1 MIGYAWNDGGLNN
14 QKLALLGLMI
24 EASRSGSA
32 VYLPQIYSKD
42 QRDQRSGLFD
52 FADIFCFD
60 QFRDFATRWNVAIVD
75 VPILCPMPTELSG
88 VDGVISILA
97 LGISPIFG

>member
-24 EASRSGSA
+24 EASRSGAA

-52 FADIFCFD
+52 FSETCAL
-60 QFRDFATRWNVAIVD
+60 
-75 VPILCPMPTELSG
+75 PI
-88 VDGVISILA
+88 
-97 LGISPIFG
+97 